1 VKVGLGKGGLPRL
14 MVQIVTML
22 MRVANDPG
30 TPGWR
35 PEMESPI

>member
-1 VKVGLGKGGLPRL
+1 MRRCMGKGGLPRL
-14 MVQIVTML
+14 VVQFVTML

-30 TPGWR
+30 MKGWR